1 MLGKQR
7 MYYVGFCRI
16 CGTGP
21 LGLRKCGDCGEV
33 VVLCD
38 ECDAVWTDADF
49 SAQPYLATEEDL
61 PCPHC
66 EGSLLEPP
74 SRWATQKQILATPWL
89 QAALESGELQL
100 ELGTALAPE
109 LDDEEE

>member
-1 MLGKQR
+1 MSGKQR
-7 MYYVGFCRI
+7 MYYVGTCRI

-21 LGLRKCGDCGEV
+21 LGLRECGSCGEI

-38 ECDAVWTDADF
+38 ECDAVWTNADF
-49 SAQPYLATEEDL
+49 SAQPYLASEEDL

-66 EGSLLEPP
+66 EASLLELP
-74 SRWATQKQILATPWL
+74 SRWATKKKILATPWVEE
-89 QAALESGELQL
+89 ALDSGKIKL
-100 ELGTALAPE
+100 ERGSALAPE